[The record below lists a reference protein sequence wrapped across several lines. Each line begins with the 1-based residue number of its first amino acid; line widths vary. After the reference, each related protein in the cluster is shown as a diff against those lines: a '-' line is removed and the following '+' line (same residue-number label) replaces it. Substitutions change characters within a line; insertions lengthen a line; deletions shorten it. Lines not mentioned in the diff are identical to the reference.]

1 MNTSLTSILLA
12 IVLTLAS
19 TASAWADDSRPAY
32 SILPYEEDWSVLAP
46 NKHLRSTHTYDRL
59 KYVPLTQSGS
69 TWLSF
74 GAEERVRVENW
85 NDILF
90 AGPEKNDDTFVLN
103 RLRMH
108 ADLHVGPYMRLYV
121 GGKSGVRGAQ
131 DLAPSTRRQDKDTVD
146 LQNAFTDLTLPLA
159 DMFGENSRLTLRVGR
174 QEMIRGSE
182 RFIGLRDFAQVRQN
196 FDGATAMLSAGNWRV
211 TGFGLRVVDV
221 EATSFNDFHLADSD
235 NGFFGIYSE
244 GFVPRVL
251 SDAIGFGPMGLDLF
265 GLRRDQDKT
274 FNETGGAED
283 RYALGGRMH
292 GTFPISTFSYE
303 IEGAYELGTVDRSGQ
318 QGGDADINAS
328 MYVIELQYKPKKP
341 TALAIGPVDLTQFQL
356 AFDYSSGDES
366 PGGDVGTFDP
376 LFQTRHRHLGYQDF
390 IGRFNIMD
398 FRPRIDF
405 GIGDRTSL
413 SVVQHVFWRTETEDA
428 LYNVA
433 GGVIADG
440 GVGTDKFVGSE
451 LDLTLKYRI
460 DRHLVFQPGYSRFFT
475 GSFLNNSGLGQDV
488 NWFYTMLTYTL

>member
-1 MNTSLTSILLA
+1 MNISLIPILLA
-12 IVLTLAS
+12 FVLAP
-19 TASAWADDSRPAY
+19 AVAAWADDSRPAY
-32 SILPYEEDWSVLAP
+32 SILPFEEDWSALARD
-46 NKHLRSTHTYDRL
+46 KQQQSTDTFDRL
-59 KYVPLTQSGS
+59 KYIPLTQSGS
-69 TWLSF
+69 AWLSF
-74 GAEERVRVENW
+74 GAEERLRVENW
-85 NDILF
+85 NDFLF
-90 AGPEKNDDTFVLN
+90 AGPEANDDTFVLN

-108 ADLHVGPYMRLYV
+108 ADLHVGKYVRLYV
-121 GGKSGVRGAQ
+121 GGKSGIRGAQ
-131 DLAPSTRRQDKDTVD
+131 DLAPSTRQQDEDTFD

-159 DMFGENSRLTLRVGR
+159 GIFGANGRLTLRLGR

-182 RFIGLRDFAQVRQN
+182 RFIGLRNFAQVRQS
-196 FDGATAMLSAGNWRV
+196 FDGATAMLYAGDWRI
-211 TGFGLRVVDV
+211 TGFGLRIVDV

-274 FNETGGAED
+274 FNETSGAED

-292 GTFPISTFSYE
+292 GAFPISTFSYE
-303 IEGAYELGTVDRSGQ
+303 IEGAYELGTVNRTAL

-328 MYVIELQYKPKKP
+328 MFVVELNYQPKEP
-341 TALAIGPVDLTQFQL
+341 TALAVGPIDLTKVQL
-356 AFDYSSGDES
+356 AFDYSSGDDS

-398 FRPRIDF
+398 LRPRVDF
-405 GIGDRTSL
+405 GIGDRTTL
-413 SVVQHVFWRTETEDA
+413 SIVQHVFWRTEKQDA

-433 GGVIADG
+433 GGVIAAG
-440 GVGTDKFVGSE
+440 GAGTDKFVGSE